1 MTSSDPNEAMRE
13 LAREVMRELVQ
24 GVLGDAPAPQRVN
37 GRAHHADQAQ
47 NSASGDVQVT
57 RESRDAAA
65 IVPQVP
71 APPVAAVLRPST
83 WSGPASPGE
92 VIGDHAPAAGEV
104 IGDRAPAAGEVI
116 GDRAPAAGEVIGN
129 RAPAAGEV
137 IGDRTPPV
145 RVEAVTIDTTED
157 LERFA
162 RELVSRVANP
172 RDLVAIRTGRLRFA
186 LRRGAA
192 PAAATANHP
201 GQSEVAP
208 VRVVKGAIT
217 ERAVRD
223 AAADGARLVLA
234 RGAVLTPLARD
245 RASALGV
252 EIERER
258 KC

>member
-92 VIGDHAPAAGEV
+92 VIGDH
-104 IGDRAPAAGEVI
+104 APAAGEVI